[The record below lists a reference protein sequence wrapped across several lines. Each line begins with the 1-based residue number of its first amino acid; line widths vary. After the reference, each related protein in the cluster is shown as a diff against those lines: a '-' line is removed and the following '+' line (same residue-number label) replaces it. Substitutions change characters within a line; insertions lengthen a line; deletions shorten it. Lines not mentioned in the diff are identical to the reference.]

1 MKFFIVFAALVAVAV
16 AGPVRVDDSHL
27 LAIIHAI
34 NSPHTD
40 SATAALLQDQLDAI
54 LDSIKPVPV
63 EVGPA
68 IVDEYEPISVGPAI
82 IDEYEPISVGPAVID
97 EYEPISVGPALI
109 EGPIPDPA
117 AVSGSP
123 LVQVIVNVNTPPK
136 PVEDISTG
144 PALIDF
150 DPAPI
155 QPDPVIVVD
164 HPELVPVQIPQP
176 VLPVPAVPIPD
187 NAN

>member
-1 MKFFIVFAALVAVAV
+1 MKFFVVFAAFVAVAI
-16 AGPVRVDDSHL
+16 AGPVRVDDSQL
-27 LAIIHAI
+27 QTIMNAI
-34 NSPHTD
+34 NSPHTHP
-40 SATAALLQDQLDAI
+40 ATAALLQDQLDAI
-54 LDSIKPVPV
+54 LDSIKPIPV

-68 IVDEYEPISVGPAI
+68 VVDEYEPISVGPAI
-82 IDEYEPISVGPAVID
+82 IDEYEPISVGPAIID

-109 EGPIPDPA
+109 DGPIPDPA
-117 AVSGSP
+117 AVSGTP
-123 LVQVIVNVNTPPK
+123 LVQVIVNVNTPSK

-164 HPELVPVQIPQP
+164 HPELEPAQIGQP
-176 VLPVPAVPIPD
+176 VLPVPALPIPE